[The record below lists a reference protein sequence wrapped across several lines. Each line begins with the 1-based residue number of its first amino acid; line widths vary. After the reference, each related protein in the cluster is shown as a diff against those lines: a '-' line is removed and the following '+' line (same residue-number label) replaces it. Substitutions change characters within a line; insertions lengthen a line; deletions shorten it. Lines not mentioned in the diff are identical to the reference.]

1 MGGAHK
7 FARGRGR
14 AFALALTRVW
24 LAACGAVW
32 GAGCGGALVHVRADL
47 GDLPERINA
56 IVSLPPRLGFGKLAD
71 QRRSG
76 RYADDFLIEASGG
89 RTVLAEEL
97 RGTDPELI
105 PAGLTALGEDPA
117 RAVTFSITAARGNRT
132 EASELPGFGTG
143 QALRHYADYLVRL
156 DVRSAL
162 TGELLG
168 SDETYASAY
177 ANAPERDTRGH
188 PLGLAQA
195 SEDAIREAMRRF
207 TPRLVQSPRGGM
219 HGFGRLVEIPPRRGD
234 AGAGAVQ
241 TEPGPTV
248 SASDRLHRLRV
259 LYPEVP
265 ESELA
270 RLSGSGARL
279 LILDPGRMRVFGI
292 ETGDLVRGAGTHQLT
307 SRAALARTLARGDV
321 PTISVDRPAGHFLLA
336 RAAR

>member
-1 MGGAHK
+1 
-7 FARGRGR
+7 
-14 AFALALTRVW
+14 
-24 LAACGAVW
+24 
-32 GAGCGGALVHVRADL
+32 LVHVRADI

-56 IVSLPPRLGFGKLAD
+56 IVALPPRLGFGKLAD

-97 RGTDPELI
+97 KGTDPELI

-117 RAVTFSITAARGNRT
+117 RTVTFSITAARGNRT
-132 EASELPGFGTG
+132 EAAELPGFGTG

-168 SDETYASAY
+168 SVETYATAY
-177 ANAPERDTRGH
+177 ANGPERDGRGH

-207 TPRLVQSPRGGM
+207 TPRLCQSQKGV
-219 HGFGRLVEIPPRRGD
+219 HGFGRLVEIPPARSG
-234 AGAGAVQ
+234 GGGGGQ

-279 LILDPGRMRVFGI
+279 LVLDPGRMRVFGI
-292 ETGDLVRGAGTHQLT
+292 ETGDLVRGAGAHELT

-336 RAAR
+336 QAAK